1 MSEEIKKAYKLF
13 NREDLIDDGYERDL
27 DSNIQ
32 VFLTTKQMINYMDLQ
47 QKVEQ
52 LENENFN
59 IRENIHLERISL
71 PPELTKDK
79 NFMELY
85 DIPSYEDLKNKVE
98 QLEKELNTTND
109 LLHKAN
115 DEVVSYCNRCI
126 ELENIRKEAKE
137 YIYEHQLV
145 FELSSKKKIQYW
157 FDEFY
162 RDLLNIL
169 NKGSK

>member
-1 MSEEIKKAYKLF
+1 MSEEKYIELFEEGELFAY
-13 NREDLIDDGYERDL
+13 ID
-27 DSNIQ
+27 
-32 VFLTTKQMINYMDLQ
+32 DLQ

-52 LENENFN
+52 LEKKNKELKQPQVF
-59 IRENIHLERISL
+59 IDCEDMEERYGRDL
-71 PPELTKDK
+71 
-79 NFMELY
+79 
-85 DIPSYEDLKNKVE
+85 YEDYLKGKIE
-98 QLEKELNTTND
+98 QLENELKVTDD